1 MLDSKVFNDLQL
13 SGDSQ
18 EERTAKLRTLA
29 QWKGTLASGRTA
41 FLSASTSDRR
51 TYMHGSTIEFAAR
64 RLLRLPIP
72 GLLRGSLCRCKEQ
85 IDEFGD
91 HADTCILLHGE
102 RCNRHHM
109 VNRVGVHS
117 SALQACLPAQ
127 IEAPHLNDD
136 NNGRPADTLIPY
148 GLEPI
153 FGKREACYD
162 VTGVGSSV
170 EQYLERACNEVGG
183 AMTFGIS
190 RKLRSTRA
198 LDSGKAVIPLP
209 FESQG
214 GLHENW
220 RITFKQWAIHWASCG
235 EGRDCQEQGQ
245 IARIWLVKAATVVQI
260 AQHNLTRRLTN
271 LLRCT
276 DPHTG
281 AAMRS
286 NQPIHLVDLHNQ
298 RVQAPF

>member
-1 MLDSKVFNDLQL
+1 
-13 SGDSQ
+13 
-18 EERTAKLRTLA
+18 
-29 QWKGTLASGRTA
+29 
-41 FLSASTSDRR
+41 
-51 TYMHGSTIEFAAR
+51 MHGSTIEFAAR

-162 VTGVGSSV
+162 VTGVGS
-170 EQYLERACNEVGG
+170 
-183 AMTFGIS
+183 T
-190 RKLRSTRA
+190 
-198 LDSGKAVIPLP
+198 
-209 FESQG
+209 
-214 GLHENW
+214 
-220 RITFKQWAIHWASCG
+220 
-235 EGRDCQEQGQ
+235 
-245 IARIWLVKAATVVQI
+245 
-260 AQHNLTRRLTN
+260 
-271 LLRCT
+271 
-276 DPHTG
+276 
-281 AAMRS
+281 
-286 NQPIHLVDLHNQ
+286 
-298 RVQAPF
+298 

>member
-1 MLDSKVFNDLQL
+1 ML
-13 SGDSQ
+13 
-18 EERTAKLRTLA
+18 R
-29 QWKGTLASGRTA
+29 
-41 FLSASTSDRR
+41 
-51 TYMHGSTIEFAAR
+51 
-64 RLLRLPIP
+64 
-72 GLLRGSLCRCKEQ
+72 
-85 IDEFGD
+85 
-91 HADTCILLHGE
+91 
-102 RCNRHHM
+102 
-109 VNRVGVHS
+109 
-117 SALQACLPAQ
+117 
-127 IEAPHLNDD
+127 

-220 RITFKQWAIHWASCG
+220 RITFKQWATHWASCG

-245 IARIWLVKAATVVQI
+245 IARIWLVKAATVVQNFRLLNTTSH
-260 AQHNLTRRLTN
+260 AASLTFYAALILTPGQPCGPTNQFIWWTCTTSEFRLHSSDMGLNT
-271 LLRCT
+271 L
-276 DPHTG
+276 
-281 AAMRS
+281 
-286 NQPIHLVDLHNQ
+286 
-298 RVQAPF
+298 F

>member
-1 MLDSKVFNDLQL
+1 M
-13 SGDSQ
+13 
-18 EERTAKLRTLA
+18 KL
-29 QWKGTLASGRTA
+29 
-41 FLSASTSDRR
+41 
-51 TYMHGSTIEFAAR
+51 
-64 RLLRLPIP
+64 
-72 GLLRGSLCRCKEQ
+72 
-85 IDEFGD
+85 
-91 HADTCILLHGE
+91 
-102 RCNRHHM
+102 
-109 VNRVGVHS
+109 V
-117 SALQACLPAQ
+117 AL
-127 IEAPHLNDD
+127 
-136 NNGRPADTLIPY
+136 
-148 GLEPI
+148 
-153 FGKREACYD
+153 
-162 VTGVGSSV
+162 
-170 EQYLERACNEVGG
+170 
-183 AMTFGIS
+183 TFGIS

-220 RITFKQWAIHWASCG
+220 RNTFKQWATHWASCG

-245 IARIWLVKAATVVQI
+245 IARIWLVKAATVAQI
-260 AQHNLTRRLTN
+260 AQHNLTRRLPN